1 MTCPRAPGRVFA
13 MPKPTPQARALADGL
28 RAARKAT
35 RLAATEVADKLAWS
49 QSTISRI
56 ETGVR
61 AASAEEVSAL
71 LAVYQVTGERRE
83 ALLSLSRDSGPW
95 WFADLSFQRET
106 LTQYEKE
113 ATKIV
118 ASGSTLVPD
127 LLRTPAYAR
136 AAGSGERRKLP
147 EHKRFVAYIDE
158 AALRRQIGG
167 PPVMAQ
173 QLRHLVTMAERP
185 TVELRVIPFAAGAHP
200 GDAYV
205 LLEFGDAT
213 PVVYLEQRR
222 CGLFLHRPCDV
233 EPYLR
238 STVDAVALDPARSV
252 RLIESVVEARPQRR
266 DLLGQ

>member
-1 MTCPRAPGRVFA
+1 
-13 MPKPTPQARALADGL
+13 MPKPRPTPQARALADGL
-28 RAARKAT
+28 RAARKAA

-71 LAVYQVTGERRE
+71 LAVYQITGERRE

-95 WFADLSFQRET
+95 WFANASFQSET
-106 LTQYEKE
+106 LAQYEKE

-118 ASGSTLVPD
+118 AFGATLLPD

-136 AAGSGERRKLP
+136 ATNSSAAVLGQ
-147 EHKRFVAYIDE
+147 KRFVAYIDE
-158 AALRRQIGG
+158 AALRRQVGG
-167 PPVMAQ
+167 PRVMAN
-173 QLRHLVTMAERP
+173 QLRHLITMAERP
-185 TVELRVIPFAAGAHP
+185 TVELRVIPFAAGAHA

-205 LLEFGDAT
+205 LLEFGGAP
-213 PVVYLEQRR
+213 PVVYLEHRR

-252 RLIESVVEARPQRR
+252 RLIESVVETCPQRG
-266 DLLGQ
+266 DFLGQ

>member
-1 MTCPRAPGRVFA
+1 

-28 RAARKAT
+28 RAARKAV

-56 ETGVR
+56 ETGLR

-83 ALLSLSRDSGPW
+83 ALLSLSRDPGAW
-95 WFADLSFQRET
+95 WFGDVSLQGET
-106 LTQYEKE
+106 LARYEKE

-118 ASGSTLVPD
+118 AFGTTLLPG

-136 AAGSGERRKLP
+136 AANSPAAVLGQ
-147 EHKRFVAYIDE
+147 KRFVAYIDE
-158 AALRRQIGG
+158 AALHRQVGG
-167 PPVMAQ
+167 PLVMAN
-173 QLRHLVTMAERP
+173 QLRHLVSMAERP
-185 TVELRVIPFAAGAHP
+185 TVELRVIPFAAGAHA
-200 GDAYV
+200 GDAHV
-205 LLEFGDAT
+205 LLEFGDAP
-213 PVVYLEQRR
+213 PVVYLEHRR

-252 RLIESVVEARPQRR
+252 RLIESVIEARPQRG